1 MYNDIMCVSDLKSSV
16 FHIS

>member
-1 MYNDIMCVSDLKSSV
+1 MYNDIMCVCDLKSSV